1 MREGTHQMTKE
12 NYRAEFQRMKDLAE
26 NFDYEQ
32 FFQ

>member
-1 MREGTHQMTKE
+1 MTKE

-32 FFQ
+32 FFSMS